1 MLRELSLHR
10 DLPKAAA
17 HGPDGMAEWEGPAA
31 PSIATPLPGSSPE
44 HPLAPSG
51 QQRKLS
57 GGFLHLDLCHPGVS
71 VCSLLWAGAEGSAG
85 QQPFDNCSSTCKT
98 EVFSWSFL

>member
-57 GGFLHLDLCHPGVS
+57 GGFLTWISAILGFL
-71 VCSLLWAGAEGSAG
+71 CSLLRAGAEGSAG